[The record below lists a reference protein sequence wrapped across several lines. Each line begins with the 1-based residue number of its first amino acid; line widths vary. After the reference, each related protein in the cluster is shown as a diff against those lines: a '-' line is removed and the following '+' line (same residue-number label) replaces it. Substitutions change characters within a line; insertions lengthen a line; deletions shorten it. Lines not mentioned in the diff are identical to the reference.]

1 MSPSLTPYLPKV
13 LVLGE
18 DRVVG
23 RALELLLRSVD
34 YDVGFFHASFAD
46 ELVGLDGVGL
56 VLLCPGLSHKYREPL
71 LALVEGAPT
80 AATEVPVLELTD
92 TPKGARAGSRHFLPW
107 PCRAETLKR
116 RIDAILLAEVES
128 GGDDDHATR
137 RFDEKE

>member
-1 MSPSLTPYLPKV
+1 MPRV

-23 RALELLLRSVD
+23 HALELLLRSVD

-46 ELVGLDGVGL
+46 ELEKLDRVGL
-56 VLLCPGLSHKYREPL
+56 VLLCPGMSDKHREPL
-71 LALVEGAPT
+71 LALIEGAPT
-80 AATEVPVLELTD
+80 AKTTEVPVLELTD
-92 TPKGARAGSRHFLPW
+92 TPKDARGGSRHFLLPW

-116 RIDAILLAEVES
+116 LIDAILLAEVES

-137 RFDEKE
+137 RFDEKGWGG